1 MHATVEGG
9 STIRWSGHAASKNLT
24 KYPDVEQ
31 EREMSKRHLSK
42 RELESFFA
50 TGIGGT
56 TRRPV

>member
-1 MHATVEGG
+1 MKIYMVSLFHRAT
-9 STIRWSGHAASKNLT
+9 I

-31 EREMSKRHLSK
+31 EREISKRHLSK